1 MERCDNMEM
10 GKELKLSLKIEYQK
24 DTDNIEITTNGQSSG
39 ITFPAKMFL
48 PFVQTLLR
56 VGLDMQDKKI
66 VDLGLREG

>member
-1 MERCDNMEM
+1 MEM

-24 DTDNIEITTNGQSSG
+24 DTDNIEITTNGQSNG

-48 PFVQTLLR
+48 QFVQTLLR